1 MIKTWLNA
9 QHLPKTTPEYL
20 LLLAAPAA
28 VHSMP
33 IGVQP
38 DVTHVSLYASMID
51 IFDKLI
57 SLWKL

>member
-38 DVTHVSLYASMID
+38 DVTHISMHASMIAEFGKQ
-51 IFDKLI
+51 IYLVKL
-57 SLWKL
+57 